1 MTMTALI
8 IDDEPLAHDVILEY
22 LKEIDWINVQKQF
35 YSATDALVYL
45 TQNKVDLIFLDI
57 NMPKLNGM
65 DFLKILSQK
74 TQIIV
79 TSAYQ
84 EYALESF
91 ELDVCDYLLKP
102 FRFDRFIKAITK
114 ANEQFQLATI
124 SITNTDTASGE
135 VRPKEEKKETTI
147 FLKID
152 KKLIQFELADIIY
165 LEAYGNYVKVWIG
178 DKSFLTPRT
187 LTSFEKQ
194 LDSKDFLR
202 VHKSFIVQKK
212 KIAFVEGS
220 SIHMSNDNR
229 VSLGKSYR
237 HLAKTLG

>member
-1 MTMTALI
+1 MTALI

-22 LKEIDWINVQKQF
+22 LKEIDWILVQKQF

-74 TQIIV
+74 TQVIV

-102 FRFDRFIKAITK
+102 FRFDRFIKAVTK
-114 ANEQFQLATI
+114 ANEQFQL
-124 SITNTDTASGE
+124 TAQSNSVAAVVAGNDKTE
-135 VRPKEEKKETTI
+135 EEKKESSI
-147 FLKID
+147 FLKVD

-165 LEAYGNYVKVWIG
+165 FEAYGNYVKIWI
-178 DKSFLTPRT
+178 DNKSFLTPRT

-194 LDSKDFLR
+194 LDPDDFMR

-220 SIHMSNDNR
+220 SIHMANKNE
-229 VSLGKSYR
+229 VSLGKNYK
-237 HLAKTLG
+237 HLAKLLS

>member
-1 MTMTALI
+1 MTMTAII

-22 LKEIDWINVQKQF
+22 LKEVDWISVRKQF

-45 TQNKVDLIFLDI
+45 TQNTIDLIFLDI

-74 TQIIV
+74 TQVIV

-102 FRFDRFIKAITK
+102 FRFDRFIKAVTK
-114 ANEQFQLATI
+114 ANEQFQLTAI
-124 SITNTDTASGE
+124 SSAGSAMANIGDHSQE
-135 VRPKEEKKETTI
+135 DKKESSI
-147 FLKID
+147 FLKVD
-152 KKLIQFELADIIY
+152 RKLIQFELADIIY
-165 LEAYGNYVKVWIG
+165 LEAYGNYVKIWI
-178 DKSFLTPRT
+178 DSKSFLTPRT

-194 LDSKDFLR
+194 LNSEEFMR

-212 KIAFVEGS
+212 KINFFEGS
-220 SIHMSNDNR
+220 SIHMSNNNQ
-229 VSLGKSYR
+229 VSIGKSYK
-237 HLAKTLG
+237 HLAKLLS